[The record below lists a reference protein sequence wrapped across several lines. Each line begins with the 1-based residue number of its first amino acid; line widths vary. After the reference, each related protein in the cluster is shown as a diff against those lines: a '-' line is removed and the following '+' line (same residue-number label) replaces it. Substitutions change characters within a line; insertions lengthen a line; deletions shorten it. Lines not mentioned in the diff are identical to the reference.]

1 MNKTVIRIAQMDCP
15 SEEQMIR
22 MKLDGHEGIRQL
34 QFDLGSRNLTI
45 FHEGPPGPLFDAVHS
60 LQLGAS
66 LISSEETA
74 DLNIPASAVNADR
87 TLLWQVLGINF
98 FFFILELIT
107 GYLAGS
113 MGLLADSLD
122 MLADS
127 MIYALALYAAAGS
140 HIRKRNI
147 ARLAGYFQLALAI
160 LGFAE
165 VIRRFAGMEGYPG
178 FQSMMIISALALA
191 GNGLCLYLLQKS
203 RSTEAHMRA
212 SMIFTS
218 NDVLANL
225 GVIAAGILVYFT
237 RSSYPDLI
245 IGTLVFAMVA
255 RGAWQIFRISRQV

>member
-1 MNKTVIRIAQMDCP
+1 MKKSVIRISQMDCP
-15 SEEQMIR
+15 SEEQMVR
-22 MKLDGHEGIRQL
+22 MKLDVREEIRQL
-34 QFDLGSRNLTI
+34 LFDLGKRELTI
-45 FHEGPPGPLFDAVHS
+45 LHHGPPEPLFKAVQS

-66 LISSEETA
+66 LVSSEDIA
-74 DLNIPASAVNADR
+74 DHDIPASSGTADK

-98 FFFILELIT
+98 FFFILELAT

-140 HIRKRNI
+140 QIRKRNI
-147 ARLAGYFQLALAI
+147 ARLAGYFQLALAV

-178 FQSMMIISALALA
+178 FQAMMIISALALA

-225 GVIAAGILVYFT
+225 GVMAAGILVYFT

-255 RGAWQIFRISRQV
+255 RGAWQIFRISRQP